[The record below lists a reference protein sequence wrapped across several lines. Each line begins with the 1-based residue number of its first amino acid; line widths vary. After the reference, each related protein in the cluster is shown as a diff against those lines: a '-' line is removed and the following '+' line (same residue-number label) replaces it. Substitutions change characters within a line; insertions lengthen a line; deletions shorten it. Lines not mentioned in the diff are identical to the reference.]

1 MDVQDP
7 GNPQYV
13 TSFTN
18 GLSAIDHN
26 PMVRGNFIFEAN
38 YRSGLRIFDISDV
51 MNVREVGYYDTFPSN
66 DAPQFNGAWGVDTSL
81 PSGNVVVSDTDRG
94 LFVFDV
100 SEAMGVPPGSYEVNL
115 QPNEVI
121 TDLDFGNR
129 ELSPHATIDFTTF
142 TIDPYGGPGQDDV
155 GPVTIEDGG
164 ATLHIEG
171 NRWKKID
178 FAYNVGPDTILE
190 FNFKSSKQGEAHAI
204 GFDTDTSI
212 SPERSFHL
220 YGTQNWG
227 AITDVGPYSPPAFQ
241 HFQIPVGQYFTGPM
255 NHLFFANDHDVP
267 NPDANSFF
275 SNVSVYEANQ
285 PANPPPTANGD
296 PFEVTEDS
304 GTTNFDVLF
313 NDSTAPDV
321 GETLTIIGATNGSA
335 GGTVTIVSG
344 TNIDYAPVD
353 DFFGIETFTYTINDG
368 TAGNNA
374 TATVTVTVTP
384 TNDLPTADDDTF
396 SVGQNSGTTTD
407 ASKMFTAV
415 QCSQPAPAQIVN
427 A

>member
-1 MDVQDP
+1 DGGTTTIVSGTSID
-7 GNPQYV
+7 YV
-13 TSFTN
+13 PLAGFTGFETFSYTIN
-18 GLSAIDHN
+18 DGTTGSDATATVTVNVTLSGPTI
-26 PMVRGNFIFEAN
+26 
-38 YRSGLRIFDISDV
+38 
-51 MNVREVGYYDTFPSN
+51 
-66 DAPQFNGAWGVDTSL
+66 
-81 PSGNVVVSDTDRG
+81 
-94 LFVFDV
+94 
-100 SEAMGVPPGSYEVNL
+100 
-115 QPNEVI
+115 
-121 TDLDFGNR
+121 
-129 ELSPHATIDFTTF
+129 IDFTTF

-296 PFEVTEDS
+296 PFEV
-304 GTTNFDVLF
+304 
-313 NDSTAPDV
+313 
-321 GETLTIIGATNGSA
+321 
-335 GGTVTIVSG
+335 
-344 TNIDYAPVD
+344 
-353 DFFGIETFTYTINDG
+353 
-368 TAGNNA
+368 
-374 TATVTVTVTP
+374 
-384 TNDLPTADDDTF
+384 
-396 SVGQNSGTTTD
+396 
-407 ASKMFTAV
+407 
-415 QCSQPAPAQIVN
+415 
-427 A
+427 